1 MQRYSMNITHIFGL
15 ENRKKQKMSITKLP
29 GLNYKVAS
37 RRAFAEGE
45 QLV

>member
-1 MQRYSMNITHIFGL
+1 MQRCSMNIMHIFGL

-29 GLNYKVAS
+29 GFNYKVAS
-37 RRAFAEGE
+37 GRVFAEGE